1 MPARL
6 NERDP
11 MTKSALLA
19 LAAALSL
26 TMTTARASNSRV
38 RIASSRPSPQAP
50 VGPEEKDQTLHAMH
64 DEMARARARLSL
76 PDVGPPF
83 YIEYRILDIDVKSV
97 SATFGDIISS
107 STTRGRFMSVDV
119 RAGDYHLDSSNFISD
134 NEFQGFLGSTGQ
146 VGIDRDYNSL
156 RQDLWLATDQAY
168 KAAATQLALK
178 QAFLRSLTKP
188 PEIDDFAK
196 ATPLVKI
203 EPRMEPDWTSRNWD
217 VEARAAS
224 AVLKGSGDL
233 SGTRV
238 NYYMVYATM
247 YVMNSE
253 GITIRKSQ
261 SLAGIEAAMDST
273 ADDGMPLHNFYTAYA
288 SKPAGLPDPATVSK
302 GLNLAAS
309 QLMALRISPLVSD
322 YTGPVLFTAPAAAEA
337 LSQLLPASVVGDRPP
352 LSAVS
357 QFDQMMERMGGRSEW
372 TGRVGTRVFPNT
384 VSLVDD
390 PTTPS
395 FQGQSLLGSY
405 AVDDEGVPSQR
416 VALVENG
423 VLRNL
428 LMSRRPGPDFQASNG
443 HARSAL
449 LSDTKP
455 LISNLVL
462 QSSDAVSAADM
473 QKKFIDACKQD
484 GHEWCIEIKQMD
496 NPAVSSVHQEDFSE
510 FLQEIGGGISAG
522 ERMPLMIY
530 RVYVADGHEELV
542 RGGVIE
548 GLTLRS
554 LRNIEAVGSE
564 SAVYDYMQ
572 NPQDGFAGTAL
583 GGFGSIQ
590 GGIPTSIVAPSLL
603 LDELEIRGFH
613 GEPRRLPIV
622 PAPALK

>member
-1 MPARL
+1 MK
-6 NERDP
+6 
-11 MTKSALLA
+11 KSAVLGLVV
-19 LAAALSL
+19 ALSL
-26 TMTTARASNSRV
+26 TATAARASNSRV
-38 RIASSRPSPQAP
+38 HIVSPRTSPQAP
-50 VGPEEKDQTLHAMH
+50 VAADEKDNTLHAMH
-64 DEMARARARLSL
+64 DEMTRAQARLSL
-76 PDVGPPF
+76 PGVGAPF
-83 YIEYRILDIDVKSV
+83 YIEYRILDIDVRQV
-97 SATFGDIISS
+97 SASFGDIISS

-119 RAGDYHLDSSNFISD
+119 RVGDYHLDSSNFISD

-196 ATPLVKI
+196 AAPLVKI
-203 EPRMEPDWTSRNWD
+203 EPRIEPDWTSRDWSA
-217 VEARAAS
+217 EARSAS
-224 AVLKGSGDL
+224 AVLKDSGDL
-233 SGTRV
+233 YGTRV

-247 YVMNSE
+247 YVMNNE
-253 GITIRKSQ
+253 GITIRRSQ
-261 SLAGIEAAMDST
+261 SLAGIEAAMDTT
-273 ADDGMPLHNFYTAYA
+273 ADDGMALHNFYTAYA
-288 SKPAGLPDPATVSK
+288 SKPADLPDPTTVSK

-309 QLMALRISPLVSD
+309 ELMALRISPIVSD
-322 YTGPVLFTAPAAAEA
+322 YTGPVLFAAPAAAET
-337 LSQLLPASVVGDRPP
+337 LSQLLPPSIAGDRPP
-352 LSAVS
+352 LSAVTE
-357 QFDQMMERMGGRSEW
+357 FDQMIERMGGRSEW

-384 VSLVDD
+384 VSVADD
-390 PTTPS
+390 PTMS
-395 FQGQSLLGSY
+395 NFQGQPLLGSY
-405 AVDDEGVPSQR
+405 AVDDEGIPPQR

-423 VLRNL
+423 TLRNL

-449 LSDTKP
+449 LSDIKP

-462 QSSDAVSAADM
+462 QSSESLSATDM
-473 QKKFIDACKQD
+473 QKKFIDACKED
-484 GHEWCIEIKQMD
+484 GHEWCIEVKQMD
-496 NPAVSSVHQEDFSE
+496 NPAVSSVHQEDFSD
-510 FLQEIGGGISAG
+510 FLQEIGGGISSG

-530 RVYVADGHEELV
+530 RVYVADGHEEMV

-554 LRNIEAVGSE
+554 FRNIQAVGSDPT
-564 SAVYDYMQ
+564 VYNYMQ

-590 GGIPTSIVAPSLL
+590 GGIPSSIVAPSLL
-603 LDELEIRGFH
+603 LDEVEIRGFH

-622 PAPALK
+622 PAPALRP